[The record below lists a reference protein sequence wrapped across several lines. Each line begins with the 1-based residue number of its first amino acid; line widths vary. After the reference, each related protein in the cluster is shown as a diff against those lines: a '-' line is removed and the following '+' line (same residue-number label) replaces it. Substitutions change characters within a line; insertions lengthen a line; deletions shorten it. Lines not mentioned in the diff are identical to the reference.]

1 MEVEREELIYMY
13 KQMVT
18 IRRFE
23 EAINDVY
30 RRGLMPGLAH
40 LYIGEEAVAVGV
52 CKALETKDYITST
65 HRGHGHCIAK
75 GCDLNK
81 MMAEVMGRVD
91 GYCRGKG
98 GSMHIADF
106 EVGMLG
112 ASGIVGGMI
121 GFAAG
126 AAHSIHLRG
135 TDQVAVCFYG
145 DGASNQGV
153 VYETLNMAALWNLPL
168 IHVCENNQFGE
179 YSPWREVTANERI
192 YTISNHFGFP
202 GEVIDGMDVIAVYEA
217 AKRAVDRARKGEGP
231 TFIEALTYRYHG
243 HHVGDIKSTYRT
255 MEEVEEWKQK
265 DPIAK
270 LKSMLL
276 EEDLASEE
284 ELEAI
289 EQEIESAVE
298 ESVEFGK
305 NSPLPSVEEVTDHVY
320 A

>member
-1 MEVEREELIYMY
+1 MEVKPERLLQMY
-13 KQMVT
+13 KLMLT
-18 IRRFE
+18 IRCFE

-40 LYIGEEAVAVGV
+40 PYIGEEAVAVGV
-52 CKALETKDYITST
+52 CESLEREDYITST

-75 GCDLNK
+75 GCDLNY

-106 EVGMLG
+106 KVGMLG

-121 GFAAG
+121 GIAAG
-126 AAHSIHLRG
+126 AALSIKLRG

-153 VYETLNMAALWNLPL
+153 LYETLNMAALWKLPL

-179 YSPWREVTANERI
+179 YSPWREVTASENI
-192 YTISNHFGFP
+192 YTISQHFGFP
-202 GEVIDGMDVIAVYEA
+202 GEAIDGMDVLAVYEA
-217 AKRAVDRARKGEGP
+217 AKRAVDRARNGEGP
-231 TFIEALTYRYHG
+231 SIIEAITYRYQG
-243 HHVGDIKSTYRT
+243 HHVGDVKPAYRT
-255 MEEVEEWKQK
+255 QEEVEKWKK
-265 DPIAK
+265 RDPIALLKAKFVEENITSSEK
-270 LKSMLL
+270 LQQI
-276 EEDLASEE
+276 EREVDL
-284 ELEAI
+284 
-289 EQEIESAVE
+289 AVE
-298 ESVEFGK
+298 ESIEFGK
-305 NSPLPSVEEVTDHVY
+305 NSPLPSVEEVSEHVY